1 MSYQILTT
9 GSIYVIENVLEP
21 EYRQHWPAA
30 VLSSRIRILSISKL
44 QGRLMCW
51 IQTQYTIIWQGLSIR
66 ENICAKASRKIWCL
80 TRLLEGQRVP
90 YKGVADPLGPPPQ
103 TPLSPSKIHLNPPK
117 TIMDPRYHQYNPSSY
132 HITHKI
138 LPISTEAP
146 KMQKVSKKGRKCP
159 KIKKS
164 ANCNNEN
171 WPIHIPC
178 DIYFHFWWPK

>member
-1 MSYQILTT
+1 MQNSGSEVWNNDVSAKYFLANISWLNIFCWDISCRINGDKMWQRRPT
-9 GSIYVIENVLEP
+9 G
-21 EYRQHWPAA
+21 W
-30 VLSSRIRILSISKL
+30 
-44 QGRLMCW
+44 
-51 IQTQYTIIWQGLSIR
+51 IWQGLSIR

-90 YKGVADPLGPPPQ
+90 YKGVADPLGTPPQ
-103 TPLSPSKIHLNPPK
+103 TPLGPSKIHLNPPK